1 MARFILACG
10 LIAGLAACDSSEPSP
25 SATPPIQ
32 GQPQPG
38 SQASSAPG
46 AQPPSTPKYPPAPFP
61 KDAPA
66 PAPAQDKP
74 PPSREEMFPR
84 LQEFV
89 VKPLEGE
96 PVWPSPADEKEV
108 ARHGFI
114 PFKGG
119 YQYERV
125 DASGKVGSCG
135 VVVDGRILLDRGVVE
150 LLGCGEGG
158 KEYESVLRLD
168 ADVQGLDLALSLCGL
183 KRGPVPG
190 RLGDPKIMQGD
201 RVVVLLQWEDEEKKT
216 ITHRAEDCVVNIQK
230 KAPMPRVGWTY
241 VGAMLPVPDPA
252 ATTGKTYRVLAASG
266 TRSLLTTYRDPSTLL
281 DNPLFDAVD
290 DSLYMA
296 NYMILP
302 TGGTKVRIIL
312 RAPDEAAKQEIAKL
326 EEELAK

>member
-1 MARFILACG
+1 MARFLLACG
-10 LIAGLAACDSSEPSP
+10 LIAGLAACDSSEPTS

-38 SQASSAPG
+38 IQAPG
-46 AQPPSTPKYPPAPFP
+46 APGAPPSGNPKYPPAPFP
-61 KDAPA
+61 QDPPDPA
-66 PAPAQDKP
+66 GPQAKP
-74 PPSREEMFPR
+74 PQAREDLFPR

-108 ARHGFI
+108 ARRGLI

-125 DASGKVGSCG
+125 DADGKIGSCG

-158 KEYESVLRLD
+158 KEYESVLRLE

-190 RLGDPKIMQGD
+190 RLADPGIMQGD
-201 RVVVLLQWEDEEKKT
+201 RVLVLLQWEDEEKKT
-216 ITHRAEDCVVNIQK
+216 ITHRAEDCVVNIQR
-230 KAPMPRVGWTY
+230 KATMPRVGWTY

-252 ATTGKTYRVLAASG
+252 ATSGKTYRVLAASG

-281 DNPLFDAVD
+281 DNPLFDAMD

-302 TGGTKVRIIL
+302 TGGTKVRVIL
-312 RAPDEAAKQEIAKL
+312 RAPDEGVKQEIAKL
-326 EEELAK
+326 EEELA